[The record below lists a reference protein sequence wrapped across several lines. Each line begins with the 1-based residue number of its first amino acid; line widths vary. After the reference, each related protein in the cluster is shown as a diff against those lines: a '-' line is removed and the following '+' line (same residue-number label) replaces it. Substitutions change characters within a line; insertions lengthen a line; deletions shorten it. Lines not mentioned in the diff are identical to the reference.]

1 MLDPNHDYQNLFA
14 KYEVKYSL
22 FDKIVMGLVFLI
34 IFICL
39 GMMLYGIAHPLWLMC
54 H

>member
-22 FDKIVMGLVFLI
+22 YDKIIMGLVFLI

-39 GMMLYGIAHPLWLMC
+39 GFMLYGVFHPLYLLC